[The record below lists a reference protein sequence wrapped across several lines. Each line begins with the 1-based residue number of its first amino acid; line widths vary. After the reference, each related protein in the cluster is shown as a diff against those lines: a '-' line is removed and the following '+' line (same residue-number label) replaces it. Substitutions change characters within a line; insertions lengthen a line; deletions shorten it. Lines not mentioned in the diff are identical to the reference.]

1 MGQLL
6 WGIVDLALLVTDTV
20 LAWLLIRV
28 ISLRREL
35 WNESPPRRVDRVH
48 LHLVR

>member
-1 MGQLL
+1 MGVL

-28 ISLRREL
+28 ITLRREL
-35 WNESPPRRVDRVH
+35 WNESPPRAVDRAH

>member
-1 MGQLL
+1 MSQLV

-28 ISLRREL
+28 ITLRREL
-35 WNESPPRRVDRVH
+35 WNEHPRRVDRAH

>member
-1 MGQLL
+1 MGIF
-6 WGIVDLALLVTDTV
+6 WGIVDLALVVTDTV

-28 ISLRREL
+28 IHLRREL
-35 WNESPPRRVDRVH
+35 WNESSSQRVARAH